1 VSLQQTA
8 DIFPEYVPQRSF
20 RLFFN
25 AESSPEDIKYGR
37 FTLVQ
42 GGLTF

>member
-1 VSLQQTA
+1 MSLQQTA
-8 DIFPEYVPQRSF
+8 DRFPEHVPQRSF
-20 RLFFN
+20 RLLFN
-25 AESSPEDIKYGR
+25 DESSPEDIKYGW